1 MAPEQDVREAGRHL
15 PAAAAPLTARAR
27 RTGPA
32 RAPTGGRYGR
42 DPYRDGRRLWGC
54 AGPGAAV
61 EPAGVRAMPAV
72 HHRYAIIDGHRSFHR
87 EAGDRPAA
95 ELIRDFLS
103 RRLRHS
109 AAA

>member
-1 MAPEQDVREAGRHL
+1 
-15 PAAAAPLTARAR
+15 
-27 RTGPA
+27 
-32 RAPTGGRYGR
+32 
-42 DPYRDGRRLWGC
+42 
-54 AGPGAAV
+54 
-61 EPAGVRAMPAV
+61 MPAV